1 VEKLH
6 GLGHSVSIKKIDEPR
21 DVARY
26 AGEAVE
32 LRVDTVLAVGG
43 DGMLNLVVNGILRE
57 KNDAP
62 CAVGLIPFGT
72 GNDFAGGGGI
82 PVDFTDALDI
92 VIHAEPRLIDVG
104 QVNQTFFVNVAV
116 GGFPAEAVADTS
128 PTTKKLLG
136 KFAYLATGLANIGSL
151 VAKQVNFRAPGFE
164 WQGPIYAFGLA
175 NGRQVGGGFEI
186 SPKAVIDDGLLDLVI
201 IPQSEVGLVTLI
213 SDYYRLLRLDNPDRI
228 IYRQVPWLDF
238 ASRETIYLNLDGES
252 IKGKDFHFRIHAR
265 RLPFCLPERS
275 PILNPPDAGD

>member
-1 VEKLH
+1 MTGNETRSFCVIFDQRAENDEGLRQGVEKLH

-82 PVDFTDALDI
+82 PVDFAHALDT
-92 VIHAEPRLIDVG
+92 VIHTEPRLIDVG
-104 QVNQTFFVNVAV
+104 QVNQTFFVNVAI
-116 GGFPAEAVADTS
+116 GGFPAEAVAYTS
-128 PTTKKLLG
+128 PTTKKLIG

-151 VAKQVNFRAPGFE
+151 AAKQVNFSAPGFE
-164 WQGPIYAFGLA
+164 WTKRRSMFIDIVRIIISILLPPSGVFL
-175 NGRQVGGGFEI
+175 QVGLGKQFWINILLTILGYIPGIVHAVWLITKYCGG
-186 SPKAVIDDGLLDLVI
+186 
-201 IPQSEVGLVTLI
+201 
-213 SDYYRLLRLDNPDRI
+213 
-228 IYRQVPWLDF
+228 QVVWQH
-238 ASRETIYLNLDGES
+238 E
-252 IKGKDFHFRIHAR
+252 K
-265 RLPFCLPERS
+265 
-275 PILNPPDAGD
+275 